1 MKKNKYLDDV
11 WVPLDPSSPVTT
23 FVRKKDREERVFQ
36 LSEIIMFLNDETL
49 QRLAD
54 TGKTHVVTTAALYH
68 LSAVCHEIWGKRKP
82 MMGFIDTLTPEQKK
96 AALAYRG
103 PDM

>member
-1 MKKNKYLDDV
+1 MDLGRKNVGEIVEALKKNKYL
-11 WVPLDPSSPVTT
+11 T
-23 FVRKKDREERVFQ
+23 FE

-68 LSAVCHEIWGKRKP
+68 LSAVCHEIWGKRKVK
-82 MMGFIDTLTPEQKK
+82 GKDSKNDFT
-96 AALAYRG
+96 RNSS
-103 PDM
+103 